1 MKKVLFILFLLPVLI
16 CNAQENEAITAKL
29 EAKYGR
35 TNVSYQ
41 SEGFYVIQKKVIGAH
56 KAYVTIME
64 KSLFHLF
71 KMLMVLCL
79 KKIV

>member
-41 SEGFYVIQKKVIGAH
+41 SEGFYVIQKKGDWR
-56 KAYVTIME
+56 TQ
-64 KSLFHLF
+64 SLCDNNGEIIIPLF